1 MAYLTEEGQLVVAIV
16 PIDLATGANAGDWVS
31 MKHYTDCDII
41 VVADAGTAGEDPVL
55 TVTQA
60 TAVAGTGSKALAFT
74 RVDSKVGAQTG
85 IGQFTKN
92 VQAAANTYTD
102 AVSGEAENLF
112 VIHVKAEDLDLANGF
127 DCIQVSIPDTGATA
141 GKIGCALYWL
151 SGARYAGQFPPS
163 AIVD

>member
-1 MAYLTEEGQLVVAIV
+1 VYLTEECQVVSAIV
-16 PIDLATGANAGDWVS
+16 PIDLAAGANNGDWVS
-31 MKHYTDCDII
+31 MKGYADLDII
-41 VVADAGTAGEDPVL
+41 VFADAGAAGEDPVL

-60 TAVAGTGSKALAFT
+60 TAVAGTGSKALNFT

-92 VQAAANTYTD
+92 TQAAGNTYTD

-112 VIHVKAEDLDLANGF
+112 VIHIKAEDLDLANGF
-127 DCIQVSIPDTGATA
+127 DCVQVSIPDTGATA
-141 GKIGCALYWL
+141 GKIGCALYIL
-151 SGARYAGQFPPS
+151 SGARYAGQFPAS